1 MDHQVLAVA
10 AAVAVAVA
18 FPLAGVVEVV
28 EVVQIPPVQFLVL

>member
-10 AAVAVAVA
+10 AEAVA

-28 EVVQIPPVQFLVL
+28 EVVQIPLVQFLVL